1 MYIVSFVG
9 GILTTLFIEMAL
21 LIIVAFK
28 NMEGK

>member
-1 MYIVSFVG
+1 MYIVSFVD